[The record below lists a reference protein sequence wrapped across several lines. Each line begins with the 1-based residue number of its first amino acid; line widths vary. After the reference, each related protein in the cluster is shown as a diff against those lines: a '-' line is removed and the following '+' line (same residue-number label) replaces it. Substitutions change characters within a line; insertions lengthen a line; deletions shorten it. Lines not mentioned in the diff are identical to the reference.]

1 MKKRVLSAL
10 LCLVM
15 VVGLLP
21 TAVHADSEA
30 HECWF
35 CDAVYYGDVDDDIY
49 CNNCGTCGPNAE
61 NDCFFQAHCWQ
72 CFACYL
78 EINDWCT
85 ECTMCLDCQLDQI
98 ETHCIECG
106 DCYLSQED
114 ELCGECHRCEG
125 CSGGIC
131 PDCGFC
137 YDCAADD
144 SDPMHCLICDACFAS
159 AEQAEHDN
167 AKHCADCCSYCEQCG
182 DWETCTADD
191 PEIEYCDEC
200 GLCMD
205 CCMENRNAAS
215 GCLEYCIESSEYEEH
230 YCEDCGECFCDK
242 EQCGYCGLCTECCA
256 ANSDCTNSDPMCVE
270 DGDYDDHFCPECG
283 LCKCE
288 GWDELCEFCGLC
300 PECCKGEIASERDPE
315 CTDCGAFVCKED
327 PDFVEHM
334 ESAHGETIT
343 HTHRFSVL
351 WSMDDHDHWHDCV
364 ACADG
369 KNAAGSMTVAHSYNS
384 QGICTTCGYKSGE
397 TVYFTTQP
405 RDVHTTVGDSD
416 DYDHATGEHGKT
428 HPYEIRSSFRAK
440 AYGKGLSYQWYRVMA
455 DKDGTGTELVDKA
468 DGEYTY
474 ISGADTPTLTVCV
487 DNEACCE
494 DIYFYCVATDKDGN
508 TARSRSARMIAS
520 HRYTYAGYADDLD
533 NTSCKYIYV
542 KRTTPGSTGYYQQ
555 ELPASPGHRWYC
567 CGEHSGDRPSR
578 GGVKPHH
585 FSETPYN
592 AVQAAYTAKAAAAG
606 EYTTFYQYRCTDCGF
621 AKYVEKH
628 EHRMVVAAPE
638 EVGGEELFTKTS
650 HPLICEVAGCDELG
664 SALHNWSFRTV
675 QWPSNGINGGVAR
688 ECLDCGYW
696 DEDFTQKVINTA
708 TGESSIRYWDRSN
721 MLVEAKNGSVNRT
734 MIDPGESV
742 ILTPAKD
749 GVHKFT
755 GWTAKYE
762 YQQEGDAIRRT
773 VNVTLSFTKK
783 ADGTWTCTI
792 PADFFAANG
801 VLGGGKLTFTG
812 TMDTAACAHSSVT
825 DKVGY
830 REAVCLTD
838 GYTGDKVCNDCGK
851 IVEKGEEFAS
861 GSGGKHTGVLTLQPD
876 TAVEASCKT
885 HGYEGDYKCSACGGI
900 VRGKSTPFEH
910 GNKVTTGYVAPTC
923 MTDGYTGDTVCN
935 DCGKEFGTGKVIPA
949 LKHDWDDGV
958 KNTGRITTITYTCK
972 RCGETYTRVD
982 RTTHVSPGIKA
993 NINKIGFDMSGYAVG
1008 NKVGDIT
1015 VAPVS
1020 TLYEASTV
1028 FLFKPTDMPS
1038 KANEPIDTS
1047 KAIQSSANIQAG
1059 ENYTMVIVVKLTNE
1073 NSSFADTV
1081 TAKLGR
1087 DNGFF
1092 QEDTQVKIKVPVP
1105 GTPHATQEVTVSA
1118 SVAAF
1123 SLKPLSEPVTE
1134 APEKYDVIVSGSV
1147 AENTGA
1153 GKYAKDETVTID
1165 AGMKAG
1171 YTFNGWTASDGVTLA
1186 DAAST
1191 TTTFTMP
1198 AKSVSVAANW
1208 TNNHTHTYGKWKRMR
1223 ISTGAC
1229 APAPTAPIRRSGRRT
1244 PMTMMP
1250 TPSAMTAAMC
1260 AR

>member
-1 MKKRVLSAL
+1 
-10 LCLVM
+10 
-15 VVGLLP
+15 
-21 TAVHADSEA
+21 
-30 HECWF
+30 
-35 CDAVYYGDVDDDIY
+35 
-49 CNNCGTCGPNAE
+49 
-61 NDCFFQAHCWQ
+61 
-72 CFACYL
+72 
-78 EINDWCT
+78 
-85 ECTMCLDCQLDQI
+85 
-98 ETHCIECG
+98 
-106 DCYLSQED
+106 
-114 ELCGECHRCEG
+114 
-125 CSGGIC
+125 
-131 PDCGFC
+131 
-137 YDCAADD
+137 
-144 SDPMHCLICDACFAS
+144 
-159 AEQAEHDN
+159 
-167 AKHCADCCSYCEQCG
+167 
-182 DWETCTADD
+182 
-191 PEIEYCDEC
+191 
-200 GLCMD
+200 
-205 CCMENRNAAS
+205 
-215 GCLEYCIESSEYEEH
+215 
-230 YCEDCGECFCDK
+230 
-242 EQCGYCGLCTECCA
+242 
-256 ANSDCTNSDPMCVE
+256 
-270 DGDYDDHFCPECG
+270 
-283 LCKCE
+283 
-288 GWDELCEFCGLC
+288 
-300 PECCKGEIASERDPE
+300 
-315 CTDCGAFVCKED
+315 
-327 PDFVEHM
+327 
-334 ESAHGETIT
+334 
-343 HTHRFSVL
+343 
-351 WSMDDHDHWHDCV
+351 
-364 ACADG
+364 
-369 KNAAGSMTVAHSYNS
+369 MTVAHSYNS

-455 DKDGTGTELVDKA
+455 DKDGTGTKLVDKA

-801 VLGGGKLTFTG
+801 VLGGGKLTFIG

-1208 TNNHTHTYGKWKRMR
+1208 TNNHTHTYGKWEKNANQHWRVC
-1223 ISTGAC
+1223 TGTNC
-1229 APAPTAPIRRSGRRT
+1229 PDPTQRAPHAYDNDADTICNDCGYVRTVSHSHNHIYTWKYDANQHWRVCTVASCPDAGSVKDTAPHVYDNDADTTCNTCGYVRTVKPAAPVTPVKPTTPEKPAKPENPFVDVPENKYFHDAVLWAAENDITGGTTATTFSPYASCTRGQLVTFLWRAVGEPAARSGISFTDVAPGRYCEKSVAWAAENGIVGGYSDGTFRPDAT
-1244 PMTMMP
+1244 VTRQQ
-1250 TPSAMTAAMC
+1250 TAAILWRFAKYAKMDVSVGEDTNILSYTDALSITEYAFPAIQWAVGAGVMQGNDGALQPHGSC
-1260 AR
+1260 TRAQIVTFLYRLLNK